1 MTDPT
6 IKPTLIKMICTTM
19 LLTFLVGLN
28 AVSDVN
34 LNTNQVDGIDGAK
47 VSAVAAQRDPF
58 WPVGYT
64 PKWIIEKQ
72 PKEEGAA
79 VKYKGTIDWN
89 EAMEQVA
96 IQGVSSRSGNEFYA
110 VINAEVKSTGETV
123 SVKIGDVSYT
133 WMIEGISPPS
143 SVKLR
148 RVSAE

>member
-6 IKPTLIKMICTTM
+6 IKSTLIKMICTTM

-34 LNTNQVDGIDGAK
+34 LSTNQADGIDGAK
-47 VSAVAAQRDPF
+47 VSTVTAQRDPF

-72 PKEEGAA
+72 PKEEGAM
-79 VKYKGTIDWN
+79 VKHEGTIDWN
-89 EAMEQVA
+89 KAMEQVA
-96 IQGVSSRSGNEFYA
+96 IQGVSSRSGNEFFA
-110 VINAEVKSTGETV
+110 VINGQIKSADETV
-123 SVKIGDVSYT
+123 SVEIESVNYT
-133 WMIEGISPPS
+133 WMIEKISPPS